1 MNTKYNLNN
10 KSSVLQYAKLLT
22 GKTLRELL
30 SKDSIKT
37 IEHLEF
43 LAKQKAKINSK
54 KVNKGRF
61 GHKLEKYYFE
71 YEINSDANSDFPC
84 GLELKVTPLKQINNG
99 QLRPKERLVCNI
111 INYIDIV
118 NEEWATSS
126 FLKKNKEILL
136 IRYVDPV
143 DADVSQLDYQIVD
156 VRIHNLLEI
165 KELSQFEKDWNLIVS
180 KIRDGKAHLLSESDT
195 KYLGACTKGANAS
208 SFRSQ
213 PNSKVLAMQ
222 RAFSFKQ
229 QYMKLL
235 LDKSP
240 EIYEIWS
247 R

>member
-1 MNTKYNLNN
+1 MNKKYDLNN
-10 KSSVLQYAKLLT
+10 KNSIVQYAKLLT
-22 GKTLRELL
+22 GKTLRKILPN
-30 SKDSIKT
+30 DSIQS

-43 LAKQKAKINSK
+43 MAKQSSLLNSK

-71 YEINSDANSDFPC
+71 YEINSDTNSDFPC
-84 GLELKVTPLKQINNG
+84 GLELKVTPLKKINND

-111 INYIDIV
+111 INYNDIV

-143 DADVSQLDYQIVD
+143 DANVSQLDYQIVD

-165 KELSQFEKDWNLIVS
+165 KELSQFENDWNLIVS

-195 KYLGACTKGANAS
+195 KYLGACTKGASAS
-208 SFRSQ
+208 SLRSQ
-213 PNSKVLAMQ
+213 ANSKELAMQ